1 MDVMNKTDKTCV
13 IIHGHFYQPP
23 RENPWSGVIPRQL
36 SAAPFHDWNH
46 KITAECYAANTSSR
60 RLDPHGSVVGIDNN
74 YQGISFN
81 FGPTLLSWL
90 EEEAPHT
97 YKKILEADHLSCDLF
112 GGHGNALCQ
121 AYNHTILPLAEIED
135 IRIQVR
141 WGIDDF
147 KRRFQRD
154 PEGIWLP
161 ETAINEKVVD
171 ILLEEGIHFTV
182 LSPFQAEAMRPEGES
197 SWSVLPQGA
206 PCDRAF
212 KLKGN
217 SGDLA
222 VFFYHPGLASGI
234 SFQHYLRDADQL
246 FGRFEE
252 LARKEQGNLISVATD
267 GEIYGHHEA
276 FGDMCL
282 ASLIRKMGESDHLEL
297 SNWGSYLE
305 KNPPTWEI
313 KLKKGEDHRGTSWSC
328 HHGVS
333 RWYKDCHCE
342 TGGKAGWNQ
351 RWRGPLRQAF
361 ERLNREIM
369 KIYSKEVSSICSTDP
384 LELRRDYGKVLAGLE
399 TRETFLKKHASHA
412 SNHEGCRKIL
422 NLLEG
427 QKYAQFM
434 FTSCGWFFA
443 ELSGIEPIQNMKY
456 AARAI
461 ELYQPYTDLNLQQL
475 LSAYLMKAKS
485 NVHEKGNGWELYR
498 EEALTESQHITRTV
512 AQFVFQEIYGI
523 QRLQRHGSFHFH
535 QLLLNRNPN
544 GQVEGSLLL
553 ELPQTQEEFTF
564 RFYLESSMDEPESLR
579 IEEEKDGRVFVYKL
593 KNLPQEIREKIYKK
607 KRKDDLHGLKNY
619 LAQSYQQL
627 IDCYRDHQRI
637 LPEGDPLT
645 QVTLD
650 SALNLTLAGI
660 LEEAE
665 EKGLSHLSQ
674 KDVEKLDDLFHLS
687 EDIQQSMENYV
698 ISLCSRIIADEVEY
712 FLEYKNMETIERLY
726 LFIQI
731 LWKHQLTAIKPY
743 TQNLVFQVFQR
754 ENPRPWVM
762 DFLKDE
768 GENRERLLLDVVEK
782 LAQIANIHRSVLIQ
796 EEDLQ
801 II

>member
-1 MDVMNKTDKTCV
+1 MKKMDKTCV

-23 RENPWSGVIPRQL
+23 RENPWSGIIPKQH

-60 RLDPHGSVVGIDNN
+60 RLGPHGTVVGIDNN
-74 YQGISFN
+74 YQGIAFN

-90 EEEAPHT
+90 EQKAPHT
-97 YKKILEADHLSCDLF
+97 YEKILEADQLSREQF

-121 AYNHTILPLAEIED
+121 AYNHTILPLAEVED
-135 IRIQVR
+135 IRTQVR

-147 KRRFQRD
+147 IRRFKRK

-171 ILLEEGIHFTV
+171 VLLEEGIRFTV
-182 LSPFQAEAMRPEGES
+182 LSPFQAEAMRPEGTSE
-197 SWSVLPQGA
+197 WSVLPQGA

-212 KLKGN
+212 KLRG
-217 SGDLA
+217 SHADLA

-234 SFQHYLRDADQL
+234 SFQHYLKDADQL
-246 FGRFEE
+246 FRRFED
-252 LARKEQGNLISVATD
+252 LAAQEEGNLISVATD

-282 ASLIRKMGESDHLEL
+282 ASLIRKIGQSEQLEL
-297 SNWGSYLE
+297 SNWGFYLE
-305 KNPPTWEI
+305 KNPAVWEI

-342 TGGKAGWNQ
+342 TGGKPGWNQ
-351 RWRGPLRQAF
+351 RWRGPIRQGF

-369 KIYSKEVSSICSTDP
+369 KIYRKEVSSICSKDP
-384 LELRRDYGKVLAGLE
+384 IEIRKDYGRVMAGLE
-399 TRETFLKKHASHA
+399 TRDTFLKKNIPDS
-412 SNHEGCRKIL
+412 SCSDSCQKLL

-427 QKYAQFM
+427 QKYSQFM

-443 ELSGIEPIQNMKY
+443 ELSGLEPVQNMKY

-461 ELYQPYTDLNLQQL
+461 ELYQPYSDLNLQQL

-485 NVHEKGNGWELYR
+485 NISEKGNGWELYR

-523 QRLQRHGSFHFH
+523 QRLQMQESYHFH
-535 QLLLNRNPN
+535 QLLLNRNST
-544 GQVEGSLLL
+544 GGVEGSLLL
-553 ELPQTQEEFTF
+553 ELPLTQEEFSF
-564 RFYLESSMDEPESLR
+564 RFYLESSMEEPESLS
-579 IEEEKDGRVFVYKL
+579 IEESEDGRVFVYHL

-607 KRKDDLHGLKNY
+607 KRKDDLHGLKSY

-665 EKGLSHLSQ
+665 EKGLSHLSLE
-674 KDVEKLDDLFHLS
+674 DIEKLDDLFHLS
-687 EDIQQSMENYV
+687 EDIQHNMEEYV
-698 ISLCSRIIADEVEY
+698 VSLCSRIIADEVEY
-712 FLEYKNMETIERLY
+712 FLEYKNINTIERLF

-731 LWKHQLTAIKPY
+731 LWKHRLTAIKPY
-743 TQNLVFQVFQR
+743 TQNLVFQVFKR
-754 ENPRPWVM
+754 ENPRPWITGFLM
-762 DFLKDE
+762 DK
-768 GENRERLLLDVVEK
+768 GENRETLLLDVVEK
-782 LAQIANIHRSVLIQ
+782 LAQIANIQRSVLIQ
-796 EEDLQ
+796 KEDLQ
-801 II
+801 LI

>member
-1 MDVMNKTDKTCV
+1 MKKKDKTCV

-23 RENPWSGVIPRQL
+23 RENPWSGMIPKQL
-36 SAAPFHDWNH
+36 SASPYHDWNH

-60 RLDPHGSVVGIDNN
+60 RLGPHGSVLGIDNN
-74 YQGISFN
+74 YQGLSFN

-90 EEEAPHT
+90 EEKAPHT
-97 YKKILEADHLSCDLF
+97 YKKILEADRNSRKRF
-112 GGHGNALCQ
+112 SGHGNALCQ
-121 AYNHTILPLAEIED
+121 ANNHSILPLADMED
-135 IRIQVR
+135 IRTQVR
-141 WGIDDF
+141 WGMDDF
-147 KRRFQRD
+147 RRRFERE

-161 ETAINEKVVD
+161 ETAINERVVD
-171 ILLEEGIHFTV
+171 ILLEEGLLFTV
-182 LSPFQAEAMRPEGES
+182 LSPFQAEAMRPKNGME
-197 SWSVLPQGA
+197 WSVLAQGA

-212 KLKGN
+212 SLSGSKGEL
-217 SGDLA
+217 S

-246 FGRFEE
+246 YHRFED
-252 LARKEQGNLISVATD
+252 LAGQEEGNLISVATD

-282 ASLIRKMGESDHLEL
+282 ASLISKMEQSENLQL
-297 SNWGSYLE
+297 TNWGEYLE
-305 KNPPTWEI
+305 QHPPEWEI

-342 TGGKAGWNQ
+342 TGGKSGWNQ

-369 KIYSKEVSSICSTDP
+369 KIYRKETESLSSSDP
-384 LELRRDYGKVLAGLE
+384 MQLRNDYGKVMAGLI
-399 TRETFLKKHASHA
+399 TRDSFLEKHVSDQCK
-412 SNHEGCRKIL
+412 GTDCRKLL

-427 QKYAQFM
+427 QKYAQYM

-443 ELSGIEPIQNMKY
+443 ELSGLEPVQNMKY

-461 ELYQPYTDLNLQQL
+461 ELYQPYSRLNLQQL

-485 NVHEKGNGWELYR
+485 NILEKGNGWELYR
-498 EEALTESQHITRTV
+498 EEALTESQHITRSV

-523 QRLQRHGSFHFH
+523 HRLQKQGSYHFH
-535 QLLLNRNPN
+535 QLLINRNAS
-544 GQVEGSLLL
+544 GGVEGSLLM
-553 ELPQTQEEFTF
+553 ELPLTQEDFSF
-564 RFYLESSMDEPESLR
+564 RFFLESSQEEPEKLR
-579 IEEEKDGRVFVYKL
+579 IQEAEDGRVFVYHL

-607 KRKDDLHGLKNY
+607 KRKDDLSGLKRY
-619 LAQSYQQL
+619 LSQSYQQL

-650 SALNLTLAGI
+650 SALTLTLAGI

-665 EKGLSHLSQ
+665 EKGLSHLSRQ
-674 KDVEKLDDLFHLS
+674 DVEKLDDLFHLS
-687 EDIQQSMENYV
+687 ENIQQNMEDYIV
-698 ISLCSRIIADEVEY
+698 SLCSKIIADEVEF
-712 FLEYKNMETIERLY
+712 FLQYKNMETIERLF

-731 LWKHQLTAIKPY
+731 LWKHQLSAIKPY
-743 TQNLVFQVFQR
+743 TQNLVFQVFKR
-754 ENPRPWVM
+754 ENPQPWVGE
-762 DFLKDE
+762 FLKE
-768 GENRERLLLDVVEK
+768 QGEDREILLLNVVEK
-782 LAQIANIHRSVLIQ
+782 LAQIANIHRSILIQ
-796 EEDLQ
+796 AEDL
-801 II
+801 